1 MRRLL
6 PVLLTLALAVLGLP
20 LTASAHSQ
28 LISSSPAAGE
38 KLDQAP
44 TEVVLTFSEEIQAG
58 LSQVTVTDG
67 EGLPMTDGKP
77 VADGATLTQPLGQ
90 LHPGPYT
97 ITYKVVSADGHP
109 ISDAITFTVTEKA
122 TSTASSTSSSSST
135 TSSTTSTTTST
146 TPEATM
152 TTSATTTPATTEDDG
167 SGGAGMALVV
177 GLGVL
182 LIAGL
187 GWGLRGRRGADQA
200 RHR

>member
-44 TEVVLTFSEEIQAG
+44 AEVVLTFSEEIQAG

-122 TSTASSTSSSSST
+122 TSTASSSSSSSA

-152 TTSATTTPATTEDDG
+152 TTSATTTSATTEDDG

-182 LIAGL
+182 LIAGV